1 MLNIFSI
8 TKKHFRMSLFI
19 IVFFGLFFIFSSTY
33 AQGGLQE
40 QIREQTQA
48 GAKGSGFGEAIDPRV
63 TVALTIRLFLGF
75 VGSIFLILLILGS
88 FWYITARGRPEKI
101 EKATKTI
108 RGAIIGL
115 LIVVMSYA
123 ITYFVSREVQKSIQN
138 QNPYVECIE
147 LGTC

>member
-19 IVFFGLFFIFSSTY
+19 IVFFALFFIFSSTY

-40 QIREQTQA
+40 QIRAQTQA
-48 GAKGSGFGEAIDPRV
+48 GAKSSGFSGAIDPRA
-63 TVALTIRLFLGF
+63 TAALMVKLFLGF
-75 VGSIFLILLILGS
+75 VGSIFLILLTLGS
-88 FWYITARGRPEKI
+88 FWYITARGRPDKI

-123 ITYFVSREVQKSIQN
+123 ITYFVSREVQKSMQK
-138 QNPYVECIE
+138 QSSYVECIE